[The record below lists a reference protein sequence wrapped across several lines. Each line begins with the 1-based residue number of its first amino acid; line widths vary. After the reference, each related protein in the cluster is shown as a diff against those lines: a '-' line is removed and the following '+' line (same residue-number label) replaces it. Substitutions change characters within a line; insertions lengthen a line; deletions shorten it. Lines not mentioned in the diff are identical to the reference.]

1 MSTPQLAA
9 DISIELSFPDGRL
22 EAKIHF
28 NKIKSSQ
35 TLYWVRNGGDKGF
48 LEGIERSVKS
58 TFEQVAPLPGK
69 SSAGLARFTPGTI
82 AVHNH
87 NECPVTLELFRVV
100 QNLAERIMREWAE
113 SQASTGSSDENPS

>member
-1 MSTPQLAA
+1 MSTPQLTA
-9 DISIELSFPDGRL
+9 DISIELSFPDGRP

-87 NECPVTLELFRVV
+87 NEYPVTLELFRVV
-100 QNLAERIMREWAE
+100 QNLAERIMKEWKE
-113 SQASTGSSDENPS
+113 MMTGTDNGDKNPS